1 MIKPISKS
9 IKWVGV
15 IAATAAVVISI
26 QVSADSKSDGI
37 EVLPLGSSNSNS
49 QVVWAPQTGFADL
62 IEQVSPSVVHVATSG
77 LVQRR
82 GSRGRQFQFPRG
94 FEDLFPEFRDRF
106 PPDSDEQEQE
116 DDDGEKRPLGIGSG
130 FIISADGLVV
140 TNRHVID
147 KADEIVVTLTNG
159 EEYVAEVKGVDERT
173 DLALLKI
180 ESAENLPY
188 VEWGDDDKS
197 RVGDWVL
204 AIGNPFGLGGSAST
218 GIISARGRDIRSGP
232 YDDYIQV
239 DAAINRGNS
248 GGPLFNLQGQVIG
261 INTAIYSPNG
271 GSVGI
276 GFSIPANLAK
286 NVIKQLETS
295 GVVERAWIGVS
306 IQPLTDDLAESFGR
320 DNDEGALVSA
330 VTVDTPADKAGV
342 QAGDII
348 LSFDGKEIE
357 EMRDLPRI
365 VAQSAV
371 GEKYKVDVWRAGGK
385 KSLTIKTERFPDDPT
400 VASAP
405 SSDTEPEEKMD
416 KLLGASL
423 TEMDQI
429 TRQRFNIDDGVSGVL
444 VLGVERGGL
453 AAKNGLRAGDV
464 ITKLDGQATSTPEQ
478 VISIVRKAQKRGRN
492 TVPAL
497 LSRGNNARFTPFTLK

>member
-188 VEWGDDDKS
+188 VEWGDDCLLYTSPSPRDQRGS
-197 RVGDWVL
+197 R
-204 AIGNPFGLGGSAST
+204 
-218 GIISARGRDIRSGP
+218 
-232 YDDYIQV
+232 
-239 DAAINRGNS
+239 
-248 GGPLFNLQGQVIG
+248 
-261 INTAIYSPNG
+261 
-271 GSVGI
+271 
-276 GFSIPANLAK
+276 
-286 NVIKQLETS
+286 
-295 GVVERAWIGVS
+295 
-306 IQPLTDDLAESFGR
+306 
-320 DNDEGALVSA
+320 
-330 VTVDTPADKAGV
+330 
-342 QAGDII
+342 
-348 LSFDGKEIE
+348 
-357 EMRDLPRI
+357 M
-365 VAQSAV
+365 
-371 GEKYKVDVWRAGGK
+371 
-385 KSLTIKTERFPDDPT
+385 
-400 VASAP
+400 P
-405 SSDTEPEEKMD
+405 SS
-416 KLLGASL
+416 A
-423 TEMDQI
+423 
-429 TRQRFNIDDGVSGVL
+429 
-444 VLGVERGGL
+444 
-453 AAKNGLRAGDV
+453 
-464 ITKLDGQATSTPEQ
+464 
-478 VISIVRKAQKRGRN
+478 
-492 TVPAL
+492 
-497 LSRGNNARFTPFTLK
+497 